1 MIYDL
6 TQTIRNGIPYFPGT
20 GKPFLRPANLF
31 EIDGYRETMYHM
43 TSHTGTHVDAP
54 SHLLKDGADLDAYD
68 ISYFCG
74 KALVLDCRGCGGARS
89 ITKEFLQPWEEQIR
103 SVQYVLFYTG
113 FEAKWEDYA
122 AYIGDFAT
130 PSVEAAEYLVSLG
143 IRGTGTDA
151 ISIDPIPDKQLLN
164 HHVLLGAGAVSIAS
178 LVLSRL
184 EHGKIYDFCA
194 LPLKYEHS
202 DGAPLRAIAAD

>member
-1 MIYDL
+1 MIHDL

-20 GKPFLRPANLF
+20 GKPSLFPANIF
-31 EIDGYRETMYHM
+31 PIDGYRETMYFM

-54 SHLLKDGADLDAYD
+54 SHLLRDGAELDAYEAG
-68 ISYFCG
+68 YFCG
-74 KALVLDCRGCGGARS
+74 KALMLDCTKCGGARS
-89 ITKEFLQPWEEQIR
+89 VTKEFLEPWEEQIR

-113 FEAKWEDYA
+113 FEAKWDDYE

-178 LVLSRL
+178 LVLSGL

-202 DGAPLRAIAAD
+202 DGAPVRAIAAD